1 MSRAGHL
8 VRRGC
13 CMSCVQP
20 GAITPE
26 ELVAYADG
34 DAPARVA
41 EHVRRC
47 RRCRSEVE
55 RYASVGRLLGAALR
69 RLDCPSP
76 HRLGEMELGLLP
88 PEERLSVAQHVA
100 ACARCTDEL
109 RTLRAFLVAEPAEEP
124 GLVERLRRI
133 VAVLVEPPPGFAL
146 GALRGAADATS
157 RTYLADGT
165 TITVSVEPGSR
176 HDRATLM
183 GLVAREVRPDLL
195 AGLAAEL
202 VGADG
207 AVAEARTDELGS
219 FSFEDVAPGLYRL
232 QLRVDDSLVVVED
245 LRVDL

>member
-1 MSRAGHL
+1 
-8 VRRGC
+8 
-13 CMSCVQP
+13 MSCVQP

-26 ELVAYADG
+26 DLVAYVDG
-34 DAPARVA
+34 EAPARVA

-55 RYASVGRLLGAALR
+55 RYALVERRLGAVLR
-69 RLDCPSP
+69 RFDCPSP
-76 HRLGEMELGLLP
+76 QRLGDMELGLLP
-88 PEERLSVAQHVA
+88 PEERLTVAQHVA
-100 ACARCTDEL
+100 ECTRCTDEV
-109 RTLRAFLVAEPAEEP
+109 RTLRQFLAVEPAAEP

-165 TITVSVEPGSR
+165 TITVSVEPGLR

-183 GLVAREVRPDLL
+183 GLVAREARPDVL
-195 AGLAAEL
+195 AGLGAEL

-207 AVAEARTDELGS
+207 TVAGAQTDELGS
-219 FSFEDVAPGLYRL
+219 FSFEDVVPGLYRL
-232 QLRVDDSLVVVED
+232 QLRLDDVVVVVED
-245 LRVDL
+245 LSVEP